1 MGALRLQ
8 PVSIISHWGRPLV
21 EPRNIAVLEHSSPIR
36 KAPRR
41 VVIVGAGGFVGSA
54 ICARLAADKIP
65 VLALTRNELD
75 LLKPEAA
82 ATLQRLLRAD
92 DGVVFVSA
100 LAPTRNNAMLIDN
113 LRLAEAVCAALAAQ
127 PVGHLVYVS
136 SDAVYSDDANP
147 VTERSCQQPSSLH
160 GAMHLARETMLR
172 TTLKLP
178 LAILRPTLI
187 YGAKDPHNGYGP
199 NRFRRLAAKGE
210 AITLFGEG
218 EEKRDHV
225 HIADVA
231 ALSSAVLHHRS
242 TGTLNIATG
251 KSTSFREVAEMV
263 SALAGGSVEI
273 RATTRQN
280 PITHRHFD
288 ITHCLKA
295 FPEFH
300 YISLRDGLARVAKEG
315 A

>member
-1 MGALRLQ
+1 
-8 PVSIISHWGRPLV
+8 
-21 EPRNIAVLEHSSPIR
+21 VLEHSSPVR
-36 KAPRR
+36 KSPSR
-41 VVIVGAGGFVGSA
+41 VVVLGAGGFVGGA
-54 ICARLAADKIP
+54 ISDRLTAEKVPI
-65 VLALTRNELD
+65 LALTRNELD
-75 LLKPEAA
+75 LLKPEAS

-113 LRLAEAVCAALAAQ
+113 LRMAEAVCAALAAQ
-127 PVGHLVYVS
+127 SVAHLVYIS

-160 GAMHLARETMLR
+160 GAMHLAREIMLR
-172 TTLKLP
+172 TALKLP

-187 YGAKDPHNGYGP
+187 YGAKDPHSGYGP

-210 AITLFGEG
+210 AITLFGDG

-231 ALSSAVLHHRS
+231 ALASAALHHRS

-251 KSTSFREVAEMV
+251 KSTSFREVAEMIA
-263 SALAGGSVEI
+263 ALSDGSVEI
-273 RATTRQN
+273 RATPRQN

-288 ITHCLKA
+288 IVDCLKA
-295 FPEFH
+295 FPDFH
-300 YISLRDGLARVAKEG
+300 YISLRDGLALSAEKG

>member
-1 MGALRLQ
+1 M
-8 PVSIISHWGRPLV
+8 
-21 EPRNIAVLEHSSPIR
+21 LEHSSPIR
-36 KAPRR
+36 KAPSR
-41 VVIVGAGGFVGSA
+41 VVVIGAGGFVGGA
-54 ICARLAADKIP
+54 ICTRLAADKVP

-82 ATLQRLLRAD
+82 ATLQRSLRAD

-113 LRLAEAVCAALAAQ
+113 LRMAEAVCAALAAQ

-136 SDAVYSDDANP
+136 SDAVYSDEANP
-147 VTERSCQQPSSLH
+147 VIERSCQQPSSLH
-160 GAMHLARETMLR
+160 GAMHLAREVMLR
-172 TTLKLP
+172 AALKLP

-218 EEKRDHV
+218 EEKRDHILV
-225 HIADVA
+225 DDAA
-231 ALSSAVLHHRS
+231 ALASAVLHHRS
-242 TGTLNIATG
+242 KGVLNIATG
-251 KSTSFREVAEMV
+251 RSASFREVAEMV
-263 SALAGGSVEI
+263 VALSSWPVEI
-273 RATTRQN
+273 RGTPRQN

-288 ITHCLKA
+288 ITDCLKA

-300 YISLRDGLARVAKEG
+300 YVPLRDGLARAAKEG

>member
-1 MGALRLQ
+1 M
-8 PVSIISHWGRPLV
+8 
-21 EPRNIAVLEHSSPIR
+21 LEHSRPIR
-36 KAPRR
+36 KAPSR
-41 VVIVGAGGFVGSA
+41 VAVIGAGGFVGSA
-54 ICARLAADKIP
+54 ICARLAADRVP

-92 DGVVFVSA
+92 DSVVFVSA

-113 LRLAEAVCAALAAQ
+113 LRMAEAVCAALAAQ
-127 PVGHLVYVS
+127 SVAHLVYIS

-160 GAMHLARETMLR
+160 GAMHLAREIMLR
-172 TTLKLP
+172 TTFKLP

-225 HIADVA
+225 YVDDVA
-231 ALSSAVLHHRS
+231 ALVSAVLHHRS
-242 TGTLNIATG
+242 KGVLNIATG
-251 KSTSFREVAEMV
+251 KSASFREIAETVVAL
-263 SALAGGSVEI
+263 SGRSVEI
-273 RATTRQN
+273 RGTPRQN

-288 ITHCLKA
+288 ITDCLKA

-300 YISLRDGLARVAKEG
+300 YVTLQDGLARVAKES

>member
-1 MGALRLQ
+1 
-8 PVSIISHWGRPLV
+8 
-21 EPRNIAVLEHSSPIR
+21 VLEHSSPIR
-36 KAPRR
+36 KAPSR
-41 VVIVGAGGFVGSA
+41 VVVIGAGGFVGSA
-54 ICARLAADKIP
+54 ICTRLAADKVP

-92 DGVVFVSA
+92 DSVVFVSA

-113 LRLAEAVCAALAAQ
+113 LRMAEAVCAALAAQ

-136 SDAVYSDDANP
+136 SDAVYSDEANP
-147 VTERSCQQPSSLH
+147 VIERSCQQPSSLH
-160 GAMHLARETMLR
+160 GVMHLAREIMLR
-172 TTLKLP
+172 AALKLP

-210 AITLFGEG
+210 AIMLFGEG
-218 EEKRDHV
+218 EEKRDHILV
-225 HIADVA
+225 DDVA
-231 ALSSAVLHHRS
+231 ALTSEALHHRS
-242 TGTLNIATG
+242 NGVLNIATG
-251 KSTSFREVAEMV
+251 RSASFREVAEMV
-263 SALAGGSVEI
+263 VALSPRPVEI
-273 RATTRQN
+273 RGTPRQN

-288 ITHCLKA
+288 ITDCLKA

-300 YISLRDGLARVAKEG
+300 YVPLRDGLARAAKEG

>member
-1 MGALRLQ
+1 
-8 PVSIISHWGRPLV
+8 
-21 EPRNIAVLEHSSPIR
+21 VLEHSSPIR
-36 KAPRR
+36 KAPSR
-41 VVIVGAGGFVGSA
+41 VVVIGAGGFVGSA
-54 ICARLAADKIP
+54 ICTRLAADKVP

-75 LLKPEAA
+75 LLEPEAA

-92 DGVVFVSA
+92 DSVVFVSA

-113 LRLAEAVCAALAAQ
+113 LRMAEAVCAALAAQ

-136 SDAVYSDDANP
+136 SDAVYSDEANP
-147 VTERSCQQPSSLH
+147 VIERSCRQPSSLH
-160 GAMHLARETMLR
+160 GVMHLAREIMLR
-172 TTLKLP
+172 AALKLP

-218 EEKRDHV
+218 EEKRDHILV
-225 HIADVA
+225 DDVA
-231 ALSSAVLHHRS
+231 ALASAALHHRS
-242 TGTLNIATG
+242 KGVLNIATG
-251 KSTSFREVAEMV
+251 RSASFREVAEMV
-263 SALAGGSVEI
+263 VALSPRPVEI
-273 RATTRQN
+273 RGTPRQN

-288 ITHCLKA
+288 ITDCLKA

-300 YISLRDGLARVAKEG
+300 YVPLRDGLARAAKEG

>member
-1 MGALRLQ
+1 VR
-8 PVSIISHWGRPLV
+8 
-21 EPRNIAVLEHSSPIR
+21 RNIAVLEHSSPIR
-36 KAPRR
+36 KAPSR
-41 VVIVGAGGFVGSA
+41 VVVVGAGGFVGSA
-54 ICARLAADKIP
+54 ICTRLVADKVP

-82 ATLQRLLRAD
+82 ATLQRLLRKD
-92 DGVVFVSA
+92 DSVVFVSA

-113 LRLAEAVCAALAAQ
+113 LRMAEAVCAALAAQ
-127 PVGHLVYVS
+127 PVAHLAYIS

-160 GAMHLARETMLR
+160 GVMHLAREIMLR
-172 TTLKLP
+172 AALKLP

-218 EEKRDHV
+218 EEKRDHILV
-225 HIADVA
+225 DDVA
-231 ALSSAVLHHRS
+231 ALTSAALHHRS
-242 TGTLNIATG
+242 NGGLNIATG
-251 KSTSFREVAEMV
+251 RSASFREVAEMV
-263 SALAGGSVEI
+263 VALSPRPVEI
-273 RATTRQN
+273 RGTPRQN

-288 ITHCLKA
+288 ITDCLKA

-300 YISLRDGLARVAKEG
+300 YVPLRDGLARAAKEG

>member
-1 MGALRLQ
+1 
-8 PVSIISHWGRPLV
+8 
-21 EPRNIAVLEHSSPIR
+21 VLEHSSPIR
-36 KAPRR
+36 KAPSR
-41 VVIVGAGGFVGSA
+41 VVVIGAGGFVGSA
-54 ICARLAADKIP
+54 ICTRLAADKIP

-92 DGVVFVSA
+92 DSVVFVSA

-113 LRLAEAVCAALAAQ
+113 LRMAEAVCAALAAQ

-136 SDAVYSDDANP
+136 SDAVYSDEANP
-147 VTERSCQQPSSLH
+147 VIERSCQQPSSLH
-160 GAMHLARETMLR
+160 GVMHLAREIMLR
-172 TTLKLP
+172 AALKLP

-218 EEKRDHV
+218 EEKRDHILV
-225 HIADVA
+225 DDVA
-231 ALSSAVLHHRS
+231 ALTSAVLHHRS
-242 TGTLNIATG
+242 KGVLNIATG
-251 KSTSFREVAEMV
+251 RSASFREAAEMV
-263 SALAGGSVEI
+263 VALSPRPVEI
-273 RATTRQN
+273 RGTPRQN

-288 ITHCLKA
+288 ITDCLKA

-300 YISLRDGLARVAKEG
+300 YVPLRDGLARAAKEG

>member
-1 MGALRLQ
+1 
-8 PVSIISHWGRPLV
+8 
-21 EPRNIAVLEHSSPIR
+21 VLEHLNSVR
-36 KAPRR
+36 RAPSR
-41 VVIVGAGGFVGSA
+41 VVIIGAGGFVGGA
-54 ICARLAADKIP
+54 IGDQLAADKVPI
-65 VLALTRNELD
+65 LALTRKELD
-75 LLKPEAA
+75 LLKPEAS

-92 DGVVFVSA
+92 DSVVFVSA
-100 LAPTRNNAMLIDN
+100 LAPTRNNARLIDN
-113 LRLAEAVCAALAAQ
+113 LRMAETVCTALAAQ
-127 PVGHLVYVS
+127 PVAHLVYIS
-136 SDAVYSDDANP
+136 SDAIYSDDANP

-160 GAMHLARETMLR
+160 GVMHLAREIMLR
-172 TTLKLP
+172 AALKLP

-199 NRFRRLAAKGE
+199 NRFRQLAAKGE

-225 HIADVA
+225 HVDDVA
-231 ALSSAVLHHRS
+231 ALVSAVLQHRS

-251 KSTSFREVAEMV
+251 RSVSFREVAEMV
-263 SALAGGSVEI
+263 VALSPRSVEI
-273 RATTRQN
+273 RGTPRQN

-288 ITHCLKA
+288 ITDCLKA

-300 YISLRDGLARVAKEG
+300 YIPLRDGLARVAREG

>member
-1 MGALRLQ
+1 
-8 PVSIISHWGRPLV
+8 
-21 EPRNIAVLEHSSPIR
+21 VLEHSSPVR
-36 KAPRR
+36 KSPTR
-41 VVIVGAGGFVGSA
+41 VVVLGAGGFVGGA
-54 ICARLAADKIP
+54 ISARLAAEKVPI
-65 VLALTRNELD
+65 LALTRNELD
-75 LLKPEAA
+75 LLKPEAS

-92 DGVVFVSA
+92 DSVVFVSA

-113 LRLAEAVCAALAAQ
+113 LRMAEAVCAALAAQ
-127 PVGHLVYVS
+127 SVAHLVYIS

-160 GAMHLARETMLR
+160 GTMHLAREVMLR
-172 TTLKLP
+172 AALKLP

-210 AITLFGEG
+210 AITLFGNG

-231 ALSSAVLHHRS
+231 ALVGAVLHHRS

-251 KSTSFREVAEMV
+251 KSTSFREVAEIIAEL
-263 SALAGGSVEI
+263 SGGAVEI
-273 RATTRQN
+273 RATPRQN
-280 PITHRHFD
+280 AITHRHFD
-288 ITHCLKA
+288 IIDCLKA
-295 FPEFH
+295 FPDFH
-300 YISLRDGLARVAKEG
+300 YISLRDGLALG
-315 A
+315 AEKGA

>member
-1 MGALRLQ
+1 
-8 PVSIISHWGRPLV
+8 
-21 EPRNIAVLEHSSPIR
+21 VLEHSSPIR
-36 KAPRR
+36 KALSR
-41 VVIVGAGGFVGSA
+41 VVIVGAGGFVGGA
-54 ICARLAADKIP
+54 IGDRLTADRVP
-65 VLALTRNELD
+65 MLALTRNKLD

-82 ATLQRLLRAD
+82 VTLQRLLRED
-92 DGVVFVSA
+92 DSVVFVSA
-100 LAPTRNNAMLIDN
+100 LAPTRNNAILIDN
-113 LRLAEAVCAALAAQ
+113 LRMAEAVSAALAAQ
-127 PVGHLVYVS
+127 PVVHLVYIS

-160 GAMHLARETMLR
+160 GAMHLAREIMLR

-187 YGAKDPHNGYGP
+187 YGAKDLHNGYGP

-225 HIADVA
+225 HVDDVA
-231 ALSSAVLHHRS
+231 ALISAVLQHRS
-242 TGTLNIATG
+242 IGTLNIATG
-251 KSTSFREVAEMV
+251 RSASFREVAEMIA
-263 SALAGGSVEI
+263 ALSSRSVEI
-273 RATTRQN
+273 RGTPRQN
-280 PITHRHFD
+280 AITHRHFN
-288 ITHCLKA
+288 ITDCLKA

-300 YISLRDGLARVAKEG
+300 YIPLRDGLARVAKEG